1 MALLERQERI
11 LEYLKAHKNATV
23 KALSEMLF
31 VSEATLRRDLQE
43 LQSMGLIERNHGG
56 ARLHENADEI
66 SIFFRLQKNAKEK
79 ERVATKALPHI
90 PPFRSVFIDASSTAL
105 ALAERMDLSYKTVVT
120 NNLQTA
126 IQLSKKPNA
135 SVILLGGNLRYDS
148 SAVSGSWTASLLN
161 GFSFD
166 LMICS
171 CAGVEN
177 GEIYERTLD
186 TKEIKRAAFL
196 RSKKRIL
203 LFDHTK
209 WTERGAFLCGKLA
222 EFDLIVTD
230 EEPKVS
236 LPSDIAIL
244 Y

>member
-23 KALSEMLF
+23 KTLSKMLF

-79 ERVATKALPHI
+79 ER
-90 PPFRSVFIDASSTAL
+90 
-105 ALAERMDLSYKTVVT
+105 
-120 NNLQTA
+120 
-126 IQLSKKPNA
+126 
-135 SVILLGGNLRYDS
+135 
-148 SAVSGSWTASLLN
+148 
-161 GFSFD
+161 
-166 LMICS
+166 
-171 CAGVEN
+171 
-177 GEIYERTLD
+177 
-186 TKEIKRAAFL
+186 
-196 RSKKRIL
+196 
-203 LFDHTK
+203 
-209 WTERGAFLCGKLA
+209 GAFLCGNLA